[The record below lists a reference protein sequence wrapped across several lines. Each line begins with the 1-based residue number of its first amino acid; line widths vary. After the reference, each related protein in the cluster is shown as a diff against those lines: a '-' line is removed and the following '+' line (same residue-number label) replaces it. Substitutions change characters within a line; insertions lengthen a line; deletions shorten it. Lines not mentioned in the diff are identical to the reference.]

1 VPVLYSDLVVSARL
15 NRYHFALMIRALF
28 LIFQTGAAWERV
40 VKTRRNLGPLLV
52 LYLLPIMLMVAV
64 VNGFGLVKW
73 GEPQAGLFY
82 RIHKATVGEAMI
94 FEAAHSL
101 LTLLAIVVCA
111 VLIKILGETFH
122 GRYTYK
128 QTFTLVIY
136 GLSPMFLLRLLDT
149 VPAIIPW
156 ATWGVGIALSIA
168 VLHQGVWY
176 VMQPAPPNAF
186 ALYFMSSLLLAAAT
200 GLERFV
206 TAWYL
211 AGRIP
216 SAENFVSHLAAHLP
230 F

>member
-1 VPVLYSDLVVSARL
+1 
-15 NRYHFALMIRALF
+15 MIRALF
-28 LIFQTGAAWERV
+28 LIFQTGAAWERT
-40 VKTRRNLGPLLV
+40 VKARRNLGPLLV
-52 LYLLPIMLMVAV
+52 FYLFPMMLLVAV
-64 VNGFGLVKW
+64 VDGFGLVEW
-73 GEPQAGLFY
+73 GEPPAGLFH
-82 RIHKATVGEAMI
+82 RIHKFTAGQAVIYET
-94 FEAAHSL
+94 AHSL

-111 VLIKILGETFH
+111 ISIKNLGETFH
-122 GRYTYK
+122 GRYTYQ

-136 GLSPMFLLRLLDT
+136 GLSPMFLLRLLDA

-156 ATWGVGIALSIA
+156 ATWGIGIALSIA
-168 VLHQGVWY
+168 VLHQGIWY

-211 AGRIP
+211 AGHIP
-216 SAENFVSHLAAHLP
+216 SAENFISRLAAHLP

>member
-1 VPVLYSDLVVSARL
+1 MPVHYPDLVVNARL
-15 NRYHFALMIRALF
+15 NRYHFARMIRALF
-28 LIFQTGAAWERV
+28 LIFQTSAAWERV
-40 VKTRRNLGPLLV
+40 VKARRNLGPLLV
-52 LYLLPIMLMVAV
+52 LYLLPMMLLVAV

-73 GEPQAGLFY
+73 GEPQAGLFDY
-82 RIHKATVGEAMI
+82 IHKSTVGEAVI

-101 LTLLAIVVCA
+101 LTLLAIVVCG
-111 VLIKILGETFH
+111 VLVKILGETFH

-136 GLSPMFLLRLLDT
+136 GLSPMFLLRLLDA

-156 ATWGVGIALSIA
+156 VTWGIGIALSIKI
-168 VLHQGVWY
+168 LHQGIWF

-186 ALYFMSSLLLAAAT
+186 ALYFMSSLLLVAST

-211 AGRIP
+211 AGHIP
-216 SAENFVSHLAAHLP
+216 PAGNFVSHLAAHLP

>member
-1 VPVLYSDLVVSARL
+1 
-15 NRYHFALMIRALF
+15 MIKALF

-40 VKTRRNLGPLLV
+40 VKGRRNLGPLLV
-52 LYLLPIMLMVAV
+52 LYLFPMMLLVAV
-64 VNGFGLVKW
+64 VEGSGLMEW
-73 GEPQAGLFY
+73 GEPQAG
-82 RIHKATVGEAMI
+82 I
-94 FEAAHSL
+94 FHHIQKFTAGQVVIYETAQSL
-101 LTLLAIVVCA
+101 LALLVIVVCA

-122 GRYTYK
+122 GRYTFN

-136 GLSPMFLLRLLDT
+136 GLSPMFLLRLLDA
-149 VPAIIPW
+149 VPAVNPW
-156 ATWGVGIALSIA
+156 ATWGIGIALSIA

-200 GLERFV
+200 GLERFI

-216 SAENFVSHLAAHLP
+216 SAENFISHLAEHLP

>member
-1 VPVLYSDLVVSARL
+1 
-15 NRYHFALMIRALF
+15 MIKALF
-28 LIFQTGAAWERV
+28 LIFKTGAAWERV
-40 VKTRRNLGPLLV
+40 VKARRNLGSLLV
-52 LYLLPIMLMVAV
+52 FYLFPMMLLVAV
-64 VNGFGLVKW
+64 VDGFGLAEW
-73 GEPQAGLFY
+73 GEPQAGIFH
-82 RIHKATVGEAMI
+82 RIQKFTVGHVMI
-94 FEAAHSL
+94 YETAHAL

-111 VLIKILGETFH
+111 VLIKILGENFH
-122 GRYTYK
+122 GRYTYQ

-136 GLSPMFLLRLLDT
+136 GLSPMFLLRLLDA

-156 ATWGVGIALSIA
+156 ATWGIGIALSIA

-186 ALYFMSSLLLAAAT
+186 ALYLMSSLLLAAAT

-211 AGRIP
+211 RGHFKQL
-216 SAENFVSHLAAHLP
+216 ETLVSNLAAHLP